1 MKYWTTDEPK
11 GSPFWEKPRDPEATG
26 WLYTRIGDLRRYLN
40 EHPEVPGAWRWW
52 TVGDDTIERAWYSRE
67 ELLAPGGGRRA
78 MRGHTLRWG
87 RAHGML

>member
-40 EHPEVPGAWRWW
+40 EHPEVPGAYRWHSAY
-52 TVGDDTIERAWYSRE
+52 GDMDVEFQPRE
-67 ELLAPGGGRRA
+67 MILAKGGGQRA
-78 MRGHTLRWG
+78 RRGHTTRWG
-87 RAHGML
+87 RARGMGW